1 MMKSVK
7 VQPSPLFGK
16 WVYCFAPFQSSVDM
30 MNSREPVMSTP
41 QAPATS
47 SGSKFGGF
55 GPQGGA
61 HLPPPGKFYYIN
73 QRIGWNQS

>member
-1 MMKSVK
+1 
-7 VQPSPLFGK
+7 
-16 WVYCFAPFQSSVDM
+16 M

-61 HLPPPGKFYYIN
+61 HLPPPGKFYFIN
-73 QRIGWNQS
+73 QRIG